1 MEFWYT
7 KHQVARGALAD
18 AESQDRL
25 LLFKNVSALR
35 LTYEIRLL
43 NFRASQSNKKLVV
56 QVPKHCKIHASLRE
70 FAKELPKAIRVE
82 KV

>member
-1 MEFWYT
+1 MEFRYR
-7 KHQVARGALAD
+7 KDQVARGALAD
-18 AESQDRL
+18 AELQDRL

-35 LTYEIRLL
+35 LTYEVRLL
-43 NFRASQSNKKLVV
+43 TFRASKSHKKLIV
-56 QVPKHCKIHASLRE
+56 QVPRHCKIHPSLRE